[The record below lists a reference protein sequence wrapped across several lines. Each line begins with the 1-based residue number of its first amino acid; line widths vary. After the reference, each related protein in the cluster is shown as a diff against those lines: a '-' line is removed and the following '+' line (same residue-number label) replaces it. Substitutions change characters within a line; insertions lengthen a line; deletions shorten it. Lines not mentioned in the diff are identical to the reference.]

1 MAPGPQPPLR
11 LSRRL
16 SHSRPR
22 FTSFCWNR
30 AVLSARPSEA
40 STIWT
45 PAGAHHSLVCWLMNT
60 LFGFLTTRTV
70 MGLRF
75 GVGVGVGVGVGC
87 GVGVATGSLG
97 CTAVR
102 VGLGDGSA
110 L

>member
-16 SHSRPR
+16 SHSCPR
-22 FTSFCWNR
+22 STSFCWNR

-70 MGLRF
+70 TGLRF
-75 GVGVGVGVGVGC
+75 GVGVGVGVGRSVGMA
-87 GVGVATGSLG
+87 VGS
-97 CTAVR
+97 
-102 VGLGDGSA
+102 
-110 L
+110 